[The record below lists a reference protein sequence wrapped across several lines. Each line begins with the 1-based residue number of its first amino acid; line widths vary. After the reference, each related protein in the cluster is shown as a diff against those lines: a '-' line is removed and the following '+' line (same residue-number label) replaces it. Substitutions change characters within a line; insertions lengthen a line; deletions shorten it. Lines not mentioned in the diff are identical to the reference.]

1 MPPEIEIRAAANMRR
16 LRESRGLT
24 QADLAELASKV
35 GHDINTG
42 RVWALETDRRRMNVA
57 DLAAIAEVFNVT
69 CEQLLSADPDSFLGG
84 PPAASHTVTIDD
96 GTTEIVVADRS
107 EDADGW
113 LSFYLRDERVF
124 FTPTTRVLCV
134 RVASGAGGNEQGD
147 GDA

>member
-57 DLAAIAEVFNVT
+57 DLAAVAAVFNVT
-69 CEQLLSADPDSFLGG
+69 CEQLLSPDPDVLFGG
-84 PPAASHTVTIDD
+84 SPAVSHAVTLDD
-96 GTTEIVVADRS
+96 GTTEVVVADRS
-107 EDADGW
+107 EADPDGW
-113 LSFYLRDERVF
+113 LNFYLRGERVF
-124 FTPTTRVLCV
+124 FAPTARILCCRTV
-134 RVASGAGGNEQGD
+134 EEAGHV
-147 GDA
+147 